1 MIAGADVP
9 YLPRGVRSQHDAV
22 RETDV
27 LLGPERVLMLDPIGK
42 TILDRLDGESSVL
55 QVSEGLS
62 ATYDAPLDVIA
73 PDVTAFV
80 TDLVEKGFV
89 HVRRP

>member
-1 MIAGADVP
+1 MIASADVP
-9 YLPRGVRSQHDAV
+9 FLPRGVRSRYDAV
-22 RETDV
+22 RQTDV

-42 TILDRLDGESSVL
+42 AILDQLDGDASVL
-55 QVSEGLS
+55 EVSERLA

-73 PDVTAFV
+73 PDVAAFV

-89 HVRRP
+89 HVRSA